1 MKIPEFNIVTYL
13 KTLLISLIAF
23 VSPIYG
29 LLLAV
34 GAMIFLDTILGV
46 TKAIKLEG
54 WESVTSRKASV
65 IISKF
70 LLYQLTVLT
79 FFIIDYNLINEFTK
93 LHYQNNYLLTKL
105 ITLSL
110 CFVEAKSI
118 DENIKTLFG
127 FSIWTNLKEVLMRS
141 QEIKKTTKK

>member
-1 MKIPEFNIVTYL
+1 MKIPEFNVVMVL
-13 KTLLISLIAF
+13 KTLFISLVAF
-23 VSPIYG
+23 LSPIHG

-34 GAMIFLDTILGV
+34 GVMIFMDTILGI
-46 TKAIKLEG
+46 TKSIKLEG
-54 WESVTSRKASV
+54 WESITSRKASV

-105 ITLSL
+105 ITISL

-118 DENIKTLFG
+118 DENIKSIFG
-127 FSIWTNLKEVLMRS
+127 FSIWTNLKEVLIRT
-141 QEIKKTTKK
+141 QEIKKTPKK

>member
-1 MKIPEFNIVTYL
+1 MAIITF
-13 KTLLISLIAF
+13 F
-23 VSPIYG
+23 SPIAG

-34 GAMIFLDTILGV
+34 GAMIALDTILGV

-54 WESVTSRKASV
+54 WESVTSRRASV

-70 LLYQLTVLT
+70 LLYQLTVIT

-93 LHYQNNYLLTKL
+93 AHYQNDYLLTKF

-118 DENIKTLFG
+118 DENIKAIFG
-127 FSIWTNLKEVLMRS
+127 FSIWTNLKEVLTRT
-141 QEIKKTTKK
+141 QELKKTTKNLKK